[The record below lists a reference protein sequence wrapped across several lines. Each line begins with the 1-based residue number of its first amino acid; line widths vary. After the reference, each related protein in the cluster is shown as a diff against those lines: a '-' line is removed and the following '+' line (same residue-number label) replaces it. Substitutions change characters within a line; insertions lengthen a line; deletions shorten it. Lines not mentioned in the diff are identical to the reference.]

1 MPLPDGFLQEL
12 VARNPLEDVVRQY
25 ADVKRAGSNLVCRCP
40 FHSEKTPSFTIYHN
54 PSHFYCYGCG
64 AGGDVVTFVKRI
76 ENLDFMGAVEYLA
89 GRAGM
94 PMPQQ
99 TPGEVRVDKKR
110 YYEMNAEA
118 ARFWNKILMSPRGKK
133 GLDYLTQQRG
143 LSLPVITRF
152 GLGYAPDS
160 FDLLTKHLTSLGYKE
175 KEIQENFLGGV
186 SARTG
191 KLFDYFRNRAIFPI
205 IDTAKNVVAFSG
217 RFVGEM
223 GPNDRKYFNTN
234 DTPVF
239 KKSRNLFALNI
250 AKDSP
255 DKEFVL
261 CEGNMDAVSL
271 HAAGI
276 SNAVASLGTALT
288 GDQCRLLARYTDK
301 VALCYDGDKAGKAA
315 TRKAIRLL
323 NAAGIRV
330 RVIELPD
337 KGPNGE
343 EIKDPDDF
351 IRTYGKGGFLSCLE
365 KAQGSGEYL
374 FQELQGQHDLETLD
388 GKLAFARDV
397 VAFLSQIDSPLER
410 ELFVRRAAGVT
421 GLSVEVI
428 QAQTG
433 KKIRSEQKSEEK
445 RKVDETVRRT
455 RGFGDRVNPDKA
467 KFAAQ
472 ASKEEAVLGI
482 LLLRPED
489 LVSPKIRG
497 KLDPALFRCEFT
509 RRALEVLL
517 ALSEDG
523 KTPDLSRLNET
534 FSPEEMS
541 ELENM
546 RRRRREMENN
556 SPQVL
561 EELFQR
567 LTEDREK
574 SENAASPLS
583 ADWLEKIRKQK
594 TDRNNKGAKS

>member
-40 FHSEKTPSFTIYHN
+40 FHSEKTPSFTIYSN

-89 GRAGM
+89 NRANM

-99 TPGEVRVDKKR
+99 VPGEIRVDKKR
-110 YYEMNAEA
+110 YYDMNAQA
-118 ARFWNKILMSPRGKK
+118 ARFWHKILLSPEGKK
-133 GLDYLTQQRG
+133 GLDYLTGRG
-143 LSLPVITRF
+143 LTLPVITRF

-160 FDLLTKHLTSLGYKE
+160 FDMLTKHLTELGYRE
-175 KEIQENFLGGV
+175 KEIKENFLGGV
-186 SARTG
+186 SAKTG
-191 KLFDYFRNRAIFPI
+191 KLFDFFRNRVVFPI
-205 IDTAKNVVAFSG
+205 IDVAGNVVAFSG

-239 KKSRNLFALNI
+239 KKSRHVFALNL
-250 AKDSP
+250 AKNSP

-276 SNAVASLGTALT
+276 TNAVASLGTALT
-288 GDQCRLLARYTDK
+288 GDQCRLLARFTDK
-301 VALCYDGDKAGKAA
+301 IALCYDGDAAGKKA
-315 TRKAIRLL
+315 TQKAIRLL

-330 RVIELPD
+330 RVIELPE
-337 KGPNGE
+337 KGPAGE

-351 IRTYGKGGFLSCLE
+351 IRIYGKGGFLSCLE
-365 KAQGSGEYL
+365 KAKGSSEYL
-374 FQELQGQHDLETLD
+374 FQQIEAQNDLSTMD
-388 GKLAFARDV
+388 GKLAFSRDV
-397 VAFLSQIDSPLER
+397 VAFLAQLDSAMER
-410 ELFVRRAAGVT
+410 ELFVRRAASVT

-428 QAQTG
+428 QTQAG
-433 KKIRSEQKSEEK
+433 KKYRSERAEEAK
-445 RKVDETVRRT
+445 RKVDETVRRS

-482 LLLRPED
+482 LLLRPEN
-489 LVSPKIRG
+489 LINPATRAE
-497 KLDPALFRCEFT
+497 LDPELFRCEFT
-509 RRALEVLL
+509 RRALEALL
-517 ALSEDG
+517 ALSENG
-523 KTPDLSRLNET
+523 EEPDLARLNER
-534 FSPEEMS
+534 FSPEEMA
-541 ELENM
+541 ELEKL

-561 EELFQR
+561 EELFRR
-567 LTEDREK
+567 LLEDREK
-574 SENAASPLS
+574 SETAASPLS
-583 ADWLEKIRKQK
+583 SDWLEKIKKQK
-594 TDRNNKGAKS
+594 TDLHKGAKV